1 VARKKDKDSLE
12 RYEFKPKTDGQ
23 SDIVESIYNNEIT
36 IVAGPAG
43 SGKSFVSLAVGLDM
57 LLRDRKR
64 FRIEKIM
71 IVRPAVSSEK
81 IGFLPG
87 SEAEKLAPYMRP
99 MYDNMRKIVSKPVM
113 DKLVSEKVIEECTL
127 GYMRGM
133 SIDNTLIILDEAQ
146 NTTEEQMLMFLS
158 RIGYNSKMVVN
169 GDTDQVDLNRNQR
182 SGLKTVM
189 KILKDVRGIG
199 IVELGEED
207 IVRNPIIKEISKRF
221 NEYKNNVKEYYKDSH
236 VKSDYVDPMKV
247 DMHKI
252 PDDEWKHIV

>member
-1 VARKKDKDSLE
+1 VGRKKDKNGLD

-23 SDIVESIYNNEIT
+23 ADIEDSIRNNQIT

-43 SGKSFVSLAVGLDM
+43 TGKSFVSLAIGLDM
-57 LLRDRKR
+57 LLNDRKTYK
-64 FRIEKIM
+64 IDKIM

-87 SEAEKLAPYMRP
+87 SEAEKIAPYMRP
-99 MYDNMRKIVSKPVM
+99 IYDNMKKIIYKN
-113 DKLVSEKVIEECTL
+113 DLEKLLSEKIIEECTL
-127 GYMRGM
+127 GHMRGM
-133 SIDNTLIILDEAQ
+133 SIDNTLVILDEAQ

-169 GDTDQVDLNRNQR
+169 GDTDQVDLHRSQR

-189 KILKDVRGIG
+189 KILKNVKDIG
-199 IVELGEED
+199 IVTLSEDD

-221 NEYKNNVKEYYKDSH
+221 NEYKTNLAEYYKESQ
-236 VKSDYVDPMKV
+236 VKSDFTKPADSV
-247 DMHKI
+247 KI
-252 PDDEWKHIV
+252 PNDEWT